1 MNGPGGRERL
11 TGRLSLIWKDVKLWI
26 FCQTVQLHRWQNGSA
41 ITQKSNIS
49 AGIAPVSMRMVPGKV
64 LRRRAKGLIVFIY

>member
-1 MNGPGGRERL
+1 MK
-11 TGRLSLIWKDVKLWI
+11 WWI
-26 FCQTVQLHRWQNGSA
+26 FCQTAQLHRWQNGSA

-64 LRRRAKGLIVFIY
+64 LRRRVKGLIVAIC